1 MIIAAANGTVRIR
14 ETITGGDIGDPLSL
28 LCIPTIGDRYTVRGC
43 REIPAPAA
51 LVAVDHEA
59 PLGQVLR
66 YEVWIS
72 GVLFSSLEVTLA
84 ATQPLISHPIYGRHI
99 PTVIQSWPERSHGR
113 VGQVLEIVDSL
124 APFVV
129 DGLEP
134 LPTSTLTTITADP
147 LDAAGL
153 AGLLSSASLLRV
165 RPSCPHLATEWVSVR
180 GRRRRFFSGRED
192 SATVDTMELQHVG
205 MPDPDTA
212 AVGNTLADL
221 HAAYPVKLS
230 DIAAAFPGN
239 LADIAFTD
247 LTL

>member
-1 MIIAAANGTVRIR
+1 MIIAAANGTVRVR
-14 ETITGGDIGDPLSL
+14 ESIPVGDVGDPLSL
-28 LCIPTIGDRYTVRGC
+28 LCIPTIGERYTVRGC
-43 REIPAPAA
+43 RDIPAPAE

-72 GVLFSSLEVTLA
+72 GVLLSSLEVTLS
-84 ATQPLISHPIYGRHI
+84 ATTPLISHPVYGRHV
-99 PTVIQSWPERSHGR
+99 PTVIASWPERSHGR
-113 VGQVLEIVDSL
+113 VGQVLEVVDSA
-124 APFVV
+124 APFIV

-134 LPTSTLTTITADP
+134 APTSTLTTITADA
-147 LDAAGL
+147 LDAAAL
-153 AGLLSSASLLRV
+153 AGLLSSSSLLRV
-165 RPSCPHLATEWVSVR
+165 RPSCPHLSTEWVSVR
-180 GRRRRFFSGRED
+180 GRRRRFFSNRDD
-192 SATVDTMELQHVG
+192 SATVDTLELQHVG
-205 MPDPDTA
+205 MPDPDTP

-230 DIAAAFPGN
+230 DIEAAFPGT